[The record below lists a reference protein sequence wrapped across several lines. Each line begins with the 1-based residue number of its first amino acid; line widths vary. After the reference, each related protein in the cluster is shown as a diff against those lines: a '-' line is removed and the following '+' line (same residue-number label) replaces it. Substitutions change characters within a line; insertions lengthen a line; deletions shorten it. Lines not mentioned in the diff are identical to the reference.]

1 MKSFKDI
8 HPLTALLFL
17 VTVIYCSMVFMH
29 PVLVCI
35 NILCSTLTCI
45 FLCRKEFFALF
56 RYLIYMSVLIII
68 FNPIVNTTGKTL
80 LFTFLSRKITLEA
93 VIYGL
98 ILRGI
103 MVSGINWF
111 TVLGKIITTDKFDYL
126 FSRRFPSL
134 CTIFTMTIGM
144 IPLFQNKLYEITW
157 VRKSLKGDENKLKG
171 AIDDLNAAVN
181 FAFEKAVNLSKTMK
195 NRGFGSSKPT
205 RYRRYMFSASDAA
218 VYAILAVSI
227 YCIHSA
233 IYDRSINV
241 RIIPRLQITP
251 FTSGDILYLLIY
263 ILFLLTP
270 LFLHFIEEIRWNY
283 LRSKI

>member
-1 MKSFKDI
+1 MKTFKDI

-17 VTVIYCSMVFMH
+17 VAVIYCSMVFMH

-35 NILCSTLTCI
+35 NILCSSLTCL

-56 RYLIYMSVLIII
+56 RYLIYVSILIII
-68 FNPIVNTTGKTL
+68 FNPIVNTTGRTL
-80 LFTFLSRKITLEA
+80 LFTILGRKITLEA
-93 VIYGL
+93 VVYGL

-157 VRKSLKGDENKLKG
+157 VRKSLKGDDSKLKG
-171 AIDDLNAAVN
+171 AIEDLNAAVN

-195 NRGFGSSKPT
+195 NRGFGSTKLT
-205 RYRRYMFSASDAA
+205 RYRRYGFSATDFA
-218 VYAILAVSI
+218 VYAILTISI
-227 YCIHSA
+227 YCIHHA

-241 RIIPRLQITP
+241 RIILKMQIAP
-251 FTSGDILYLLIY
+251 FNPGDFVYLIIY

-270 LFLHFIEEIRWNY
+270 LFMHFIEEIRWNY